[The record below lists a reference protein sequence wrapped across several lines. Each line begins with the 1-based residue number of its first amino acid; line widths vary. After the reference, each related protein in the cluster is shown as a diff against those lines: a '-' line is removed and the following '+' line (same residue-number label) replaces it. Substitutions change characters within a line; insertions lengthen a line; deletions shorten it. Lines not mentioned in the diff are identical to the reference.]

1 MKKFWLLVISL
12 LVAWIFLA
20 EQLELGWGYSVR
32 MEGDTRTIYRH
43 GEVIVDRDI
52 LDARVDS
59 GYLVGIRLP
68 TKDIDCNFKLI
79 RAVIDQP
86 TYFILKL
93 DETKVTSFLSKEEFE
108 SRISSLN
115 IKFEDP
121 LKYEF
126 FGNIFKN
133 AKRLD
138 NDDEYN
144 RCLSDNNL
152 DSYRVA
158 ALF

>member
-1 MKKFWLLVISL
+1 MKKLFIIMFLFFTAFLVYEEDL
-12 LVAWIFLA
+12 RFG
-20 EQLELGWGYSVR
+20 LGYDFEVNDRITRHGKVVV
-32 MEGDTRTIYRH
+32 EHKILDTR
-43 GEVIVDRDI
+43 
-52 LDARVDS
+52 LDN
-59 GYLVGIRLP
+59 GYLIGIRLP
-68 TKDIDCNFKLI
+68 AHDIECRGGLV
-79 RAVIDQP
+79 RALIDQP

-138 NDDEYN
+138 SDDKYSH
-144 RCLSDNNL
+144 CLRDNNL
-152 DSYRVA
+152 DGYRVA